1 MVVYIYH
8 QMVQQQQQL
17 LQPLLLQLLPGGSFW
32 TLLHTTSQGTESIAS
47 DSTGNYLAAVNSDG
61 TIYTS
66 SDS

>member
-8 QMVQQQQQL
+8 QMVRQQL
-17 LQPLLLQLLPGGSFW
+17 LLSVLLQLLPGGSFW

-47 DSTGNYLAAVNSDG
+47 DSTGYYLAAVNSDG